1 MLDSILSSRRSV
13 LAATGALTL
22 AVAVGACGLSPKRKK
37 PAPTLN
43 TKRVAQAIVDSIKQ
57 EKNLKA
63 TVSCPPNVPQKKG
76 YSFNCTATTY
86 TTTNGKKTP
95 VYTRFTVN
103 QINDRGNVYYSSPP
117 K

>member
-1 MLDSILSSRRSV
+1 MLDRLLASRRAM
-13 LAATGALTL
+13 LAATGALSL
-22 AVAVGACGLSPKRKK
+22 GAGVGACGSSSHGKRVVK
-37 PAPTLN
+37 LD

-63 TVSCPPNVPQKKG
+63 TVSCPPDVPQKKG
-76 YSFNCTATTY
+76 SSFKCTATTY

-95 VYTRFTVN
+95 VYTAFTVN